1 MSFNSVR
8 KRDLYPVNK
17 LMEKTL
23 AMDLFFTDLN
33 SYATCLICKH
43 KVLFREFN
51 MRRHYKAKH
60 SEAYDKYQ
68 GADRKK
74 VSDQLNAEFNLTGE
88 VPAKPDVRNEPKP
101 EQKSPGNGSSRLVST
116 LFLF

>member
-1 MSFNSVR
+1 MTTTDKMSLNSVR

-60 SEAYDKYQ
+60 SEEYDKYQ

-74 VSDQLNAEFNLTGE
+74 VSDQLNAEFNLIGG
-88 VPAKPDVRNEPKP
+88 VPADPDVRNESKP
-101 EQKSPGNGSSRLVST
+101 EQKSPGN
-116 LFLF
+116 